1 MGYDQ
6 APQGGYGH
14 AHAARARG
22 HIPRRRAY
30 SAPMILKSSVSSSRA
45 GSRRPMPERMSAD
58 MKCRQ
63 SSTVAVAVV
72 SLGLPRLESLALIL
86 LRGEATCCRA
96 DQVLALAGR
105 DCH

>member
-1 MGYDQ
+1 
-6 APQGGYGH
+6 
-14 AHAARARG
+14 
-22 HIPRRRAY
+22 
-30 SAPMILKSSVSSSRA
+30 
-45 GSRRPMPERMSAD
+45 MSAD
-58 MKCRQ
+58 MNCPQ

-105 DCH
+105 DW